1 MTCCSPDRFVGDI
14 EEMAGNVV
22 QHAFS
27 PGDKRWLDLA
37 IVDQPETVIVSIRD
51 NGSPFNPVAHLI
63 SEPSEE
69 YGILLIRN
77 LAKNIEYRRNIGLNN
92 LIIHLQKNAR

>member
-1 MTCCSPDRFVGDI
+1 
-14 EEMAGNVV
+14 MAGNVV

-27 PGDKRWLDLA
+27 PGDKRWLDLT
-37 IVDQPETVIVSIRD
+37 IVDKPETVIVRIRD

>member
-1 MTCCSPDRFVGDI
+1 
-14 EEMAGNVV
+14 MAGNVV

-27 PGDKRWLDLA
+27 PGDKRWLDLT
-37 IVDQPETVIVSIRD
+37 IVDKPETVIVRIRD
-51 NGSPFNPVAHLI
+51 SGSPFNPVAHLI
-63 SEPSEE
+63 SETSEE

-77 LAKNIEYRRNIGLNN
+77 LAKIIEYRRNIGLNN